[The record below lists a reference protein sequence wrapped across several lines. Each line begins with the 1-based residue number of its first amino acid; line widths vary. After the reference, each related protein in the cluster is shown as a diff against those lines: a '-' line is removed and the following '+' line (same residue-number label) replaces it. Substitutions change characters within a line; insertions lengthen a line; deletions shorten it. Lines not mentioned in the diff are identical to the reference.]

1 MPQES
6 FRIQRV
12 DWRVEINDSLQV
24 EMDKNKLLKHENIVR
39 FIITISDIIIDIL
52 VIADFNIADIISN
65 IVSFSNI
72 SIYADISISD
82 IISNILV
89 IADITIAI

>member
-39 FIITISDIIIDIL
+39 FIIITISDII
-52 VIADFNIADIISN
+52 
-65 IVSFSNI
+65 
-72 SIYADISISD
+72 SD
-82 IISNILV
+82 ILV
-89 IADITIAI
+89 IADITI